1 MYYFCEECGSKI
13 AIEQDTKGKA
23 LPAQCR
29 VCGEYFHLQ
38 SAVADCLTDTPASAE
53 RTINIMIVDD
63 SPLMR
68 KAVKQIFEQTPFLH
82 IAGEAENG
90 AVALE
95 LLPRL
100 KPDVITLDI
109 NMPVMDGLTAL
120 KHIMIQNPTPTVM
133 FSTLTRAGSAAAFRA
148 LQYGAVDVMEKPS
161 QVASTGVSEQFQDIV
176 CKVALAADVSVEAI
190 RYIRNPAGDKPDNS
204 FTAKP
209 CDQLVTIGAAEG
221 GFGSL
226 LKVIPHLRPDTTAAY
241 LGLLYAD
248 NHHVDEFTA
257 YLDKLSRV
265 RVRRA
270 KNGAPLNC
278 GECLLAAAGEYVTVE
293 RNNDIPVLRVE
304 PAPFASQRGSI
315 NMLMFSAV
323 EAFNHRT
330 IGVVLS
336 GMGRDGQEGIREIS
350 RNKGV
355 AFIQDPRTC
364 LYKEMASSII
374 AQPHDC
380 TVATDSQLATFINT
394 RTDTAQA
401 EVGRAG
407 YAATAH

>member
-1 MYYFCEECGSKI
+1 MYYFCEECGGKI
-13 AIEQDTKGKA
+13 EIEQDNKGRA

-29 VCGEYFHLQ
+29 ICGEFLHLQ
-38 SAVADCLTDTPASAE
+38 SAAADCPTGSPASAE
-53 RTINIMIVDD
+53 RKINIMIVDD
-63 SPLMR
+63 SRLMR
-68 KAVKQIFEQTPFLH
+68 KAVKQIFDQASFIN

-133 FSTLTRAGSAAAFRA
+133 FSTLTRAGSAAAFQA

-161 QVASTGVSEQFQDIV
+161 QVAPSGVNEQFQEIV
-176 CKVALAADVSVEAI
+176 RKVALAADVSVEAI
-190 RYIRNPAGDKPDNS
+190 RYIRNPEGDKPADE
-204 FTAKP
+204 FAARP
-209 CDQLVTIGAAEG
+209 CDQIVTLGAAEG

-226 LKVIPHLRPDTTAAY
+226 LKVIPQLRPDTTAAY
-241 LGLLYAD
+241 LGLVYAD
-248 NHHVDEFTA
+248 GRHVDQFAA
-257 YLDKLSRV
+257 YLDKLSQV

-270 KNGAPLNC
+270 ENGAPLNS
-278 GECLLAAAGEYVTVE
+278 GECLLAAGGEYVTVE
-293 RNNDIPVLRVE
+293 RRNNLPVLRVE
-304 PAPFASQRGSI
+304 PAPFASQRGAI

-323 EAFNHRT
+323 EVFNHRT

-336 GMGRDGQEGIREIS
+336 GMGRDGQEGIREIK
-350 RNKGV
+350 RNNGF

-364 LYKEMASSII
+364 LYKEMASSILV
-374 AQPHDC
+374 QPENC

-394 RTDTAQA
+394 QTDTAQA
-401 EVGRAG
+401 VVGQAG
-407 YAATAH
+407 YAATAN

>member
-1 MYYFCEECGSKI
+1 MFYFCEECGSKI
-13 AIEQDTKGKA
+13 AIEQDKKDRA

-29 VCGEYFHLQ
+29 VCGEFLHLQ
-38 SAVADCLTDTPASAE
+38 SAAADCPADSLASAK

-63 SPLMR
+63 SRLMR
-68 KAVKQIFEQTPFLH
+68 RAVRQIFDQTPFLH

-90 AVALE
+90 AMALE

-161 QVASTGVSEQFQDIV
+161 QVANSGIDAQFQDIV

-190 RYIRNPAGDKPDNS
+190 RYIRNPAGDKPAEG
-204 FTAKP
+204 FAAIP

-248 NHHVDEFTA
+248 SRHVDEFTA
-257 YLDKLSRV
+257 YLDKLSPV

-278 GECLLAAAGEYVTVE
+278 GECLLAASGEYVTVE
-293 RNNDIPVLRVE
+293 RRNDIPVLRVE
-304 PAPFASQRGSI
+304 PAPFASQRGAI

-323 EAFNHRT
+323 ETFRHRT

-336 GMGRDGQEGIREIS
+336 GMGRDGQEGIREIN
-350 RNKGV
+350 RNNGF
-355 AFIQDPRTC
+355 AFIQDPSTC

-374 AQPHDC
+374 AQPHGC
-380 TVATDSQLATFINT
+380 TVATDSQLAAFINT

-401 EVGRAG
+401 DVGQAE
-407 YAATAH
+407 YAVTAN

>member
-13 AIEQDTKGKA
+13 TGMQDKKGRA

-29 VCGEYFHLQ
+29 VCGEFLHLQ
-38 SAVADCLTDTPASAE
+38 SAEADCPTDSPASTK

-63 SPLMR
+63 SRLMR
-68 KAVKQIFEQTPFLH
+68 KAVKQIFQQTPFLH

-90 AVALE
+90 AEALE

-133 FSTLTRAGSAAAFRA
+133 FSTLTRVGSAAAFQA

-161 QVASTGVSEQFQDIV
+161 KVANTDTSAQFQDIV
-176 CKVALAADVSVEAI
+176 CKVALAADVSVKAL
-190 RYIRNPAGDKPDNS
+190 RYIRNPAGDKPAEG
-204 FTAKP
+204 FAAIP
-209 CDQLVTIGAAEG
+209 CEQIVTIGAAEG

-226 LKVIPHLRPDTTAAY
+226 LKVIPHLRADTTAAY

-248 NHHVDEFTA
+248 NRHVDQFTA
-257 YLDKLSRV
+257 YLDKLSQV

-270 KNGAPLNC
+270 KNGAPLNR

-293 RNNDIPVLRVE
+293 RCSGIPVLRVE

-336 GMGRDGQEGIREIS
+336 GMGHDGQEGTREIS
-350 RNKGV
+350 RNNGI
-355 AFIQDPRTC
+355 AFLQDPRTC
-364 LYKEMASSII
+364 LYKEMVSSII

-394 RTDTAQA
+394 RTDAAQTDVGPA
-401 EVGRAG
+401 E
-407 YAATAH
+407 YAVTAH